1 MMLNVG
7 EVVWG
12 TSSLWDTGYQGS
24 GSTGFIV
31 GSWMGLH
38 TERKPEGHLFV
49 PLQCV

>member
-1 MMLNVG
+1 MRNVG
-7 EVVWG
+7 EVVCG

-31 GSWMGLH
+31 GSWVGLP
-38 TERKPEGHLFV
+38 TEGKPEAHLFV